1 MYYEMYY
8 EMRISLV
15 KNEDVKSVTLYIN
28 KDILI
33 EVRKLLWKED

>member
-1 MYYEMYY
+1 MKCE
-8 EMRISLV
+8 LV
-15 KNEDVKSVTLYIN
+15 KNEDVKSVTLYKN